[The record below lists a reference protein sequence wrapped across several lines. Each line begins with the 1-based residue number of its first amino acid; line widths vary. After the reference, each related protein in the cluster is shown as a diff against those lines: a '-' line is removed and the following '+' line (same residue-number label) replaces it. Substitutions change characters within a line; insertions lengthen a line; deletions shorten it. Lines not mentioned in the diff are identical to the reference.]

1 MKTLLLLLLAS
12 SCYCSIYAQNSSIV
26 KGYVVDTAYT
36 TRLVNASVSVL
47 NAKDSTLVNFSR
59 VNSAG
64 SFQIGDLKPGKF
76 ILMVTYPSYA
86 DYVDR
91 FQIDSTTKEKDFG
104 KINLTLKAKLLHDV
118 IIRGTAGAIKIKGD
132 TTEFNAA
139 AFTIQPNSKVEDLL
153 KQLPGIQVDKD
164 GKITAQGQTVSKVL
178 VDGEEFFGDDPT
190 LVTKNIRGDMV
201 DKVQLFDKKS
211 DQATFTGI
219 DDGVQNKTLNIKLK
233 EDKKQGYFGKVDL
246 GVGTDDM
253 YAGQGMFNYFKG
265 KKKFSGYGT
274 LGNTGVMGL
283 GWEDGNKYGA
293 ASGMQFNDDG
303 MIYINN
309 SQDALESFSGRYNGE
324 GIPVARTGGLHYDAK
339 WNDEKESINTNYKIG
354 SLDVTGEKNTR
365 TQNNLPSGLIRSTS
379 DQVFDNFAF
388 RQKLDGIYEIKLDTT
403 SSLKVSVEGT
413 LRNNEAISNYQS
425 SSSRGNDVLLNTGN
439 REVSNDTDEK
449 IFRATA
455 FWNKRFK
462 KKGRSISLNV
472 SGNLNESDANGFLK
486 SENGFYNQNGLLDS
500 TNVID
505 QYKVNNISSKVFT
518 SNLTYSEPL
527 STNFSVVLNYGLGI
541 NNADQDRRSYNAVSP
556 GRYTQLDS
564 AFSNN
569 YKLEQLSNQVGAIF
583 NYKGDKTI
591 INFGTKVSA
600 VNFDQLDVYSGQR
613 MERNFAN
620 WNPQAWYQYK
630 FSQQKSF
637 RLNYYGRTNQPT
649 IDQIQPVRVNTD
661 PLNVFI
667 GNPDLRPSFTNQV
680 SATFSSYKVLSQR
693 NIWLSVNYST
703 TSNPIVSNTLTD
715 SAGKNT
721 YQSINLSGKQTSN
734 INAYMDYGLK
744 IKPLDMYLGFNAS
757 ANGNTYY
764 NYVNNELNETNTY
777 SLNGGVYISKNKVKK
792 YSFYLRWSPN
802 YQISESSLQR
812 NLNNNGWGY
821 NATGSIQV
829 FLPGKMELGTDGQY
843 QYNAATESFND
854 EFKRFIWNAALTKK
868 FLKAE
873 NLRLSLSGRDLLNQN
888 KGFSRFAY
896 ENRFTETNTT
906 TIKRYFM
913 VSLIWD
919 FNKMGGSAPQ
929 K

>member
-12 SCYCSIYAQNSSIV
+12 FCCTSMYAQKNHIV

-36 TRLVNASVSVL
+36 TKLVNASVSVL

-59 VNSAG
+59 VSSSGA
-64 SFQIGDLKPGKF
+64 FYIGNLQPGPF

-91 FQIDSTTKEKDFG
+91 FQIDAGTNEKDFG
-104 KINLTLKAKLLHDV
+104 KINLTLKAKLLQDV

-233 EDKKQGYFGKVDL
+233 EDKKQGYFGKVD
-246 GVGTDDM
+246 VGLATDEI
-253 YAGQGMFNYFKG
+253 YTGQAMFNYFKG

-293 ASGMQFNDDG
+293 SSNMEFNDDG
-303 MIYINN
+303 MIYI
-309 SQDALESFSGRYNGE
+309 SSGQDALESFNGRYNGE

-339 WNDEKESINTNYKIG
+339 WNDDKESINTNYKIG
-354 SLDVTGEKNTR
+354 SLDVTGAKNTR
-365 TQNNLPSGLIRSTS
+365 IQNNLPSGLIISNS

-388 RQKLDGIYEIKLDTT
+388 RQKLDGIYEIKLDST
-403 SSLKVSVEGT
+403 SSLKVSVDGT
-413 LRNNEAISNYQS
+413 LKNNEAISNYQS
-425 SSSRGNDVLLNTGN
+425 TSTRGNDVLLNTSD

-449 IFRATA
+449 IFKATA

-462 KKGRSISLNV
+462 KKGRSVSVNV
-472 SGNLNESDANGFLK
+472 SGNINESDANGFLK

-500 TNVID
+500 TSIID
-505 QYKVNNISSKVFT
+505 QYKVNKISTKVFT
-518 SNLTYSEPL
+518 SNLTYSEPI

-541 NNADQDRRSYNAVSP
+541 NNTDQDRRSYNANAP
-556 GRYTQLDS
+556 GQYTLLDT

-569 YKLEQLSNQVGAIF
+569 YKLEQLSNQVGAVF
-583 NYKGDKTI
+583 NYKSEKTI

-600 VNFDQLDVYSGQR
+600 VNFDQLDVYTGEH
-613 MERNFAN
+613 MVRNFVN
-620 WNPQAWYQYK
+620 WNPQASYQYK

-637 RLNYYGRTNQPT
+637 RLNYLGRTTQPT

-661 PLNVFI
+661 PLNVFL
-667 GNPDLRPSFTNQV
+667 GNPNLKPSFNNRI
-680 SATFSSYKVLSQR
+680 SASFNSYKVLSQR
-693 NIWLSVNYST
+693 NLWLSATYSL

-715 SAGKNT
+715 SAGINT
-721 YQSINLSGKQTSN
+721 YQSINLSEKQTANLSL
-734 INAYMDYGLK
+734 YMDYGFK
-744 IKPLDMYLGFNAS
+744 IKPLDMFLGFNGS
-757 ANGNTYY
+757 INGNTYY
-764 NYVNNELNETNTY
+764 NYVNTQLNETKTY
-777 SLNGGVYISKNKVKK
+777 SYNGGIYINKYKAKK
-792 YSFYLRWSPN
+792 YSMYLRWSPN
-802 YQISESSLQR
+802 YQMTESSLQ
-812 NLNNNGWGY
+812 NSLNNNGWGY
-821 NATGSIQV
+821 NASGHFQV
-829 FLPGKMELGTDGQY
+829 FLPGKVEISTDGEY
-843 QYNAATESFND
+843 QYTAATASFDD
-854 EFKRFIWNAALTKK
+854 EFKRFIWNASLTKK
-868 FLKAE
+868 FLKTD
-873 NLRLSLSGRDLLNQN
+873 NLRLSLSGKDLLNQN

-896 ENRFTETNTT
+896 ENRFTETNNT

-913 VSLIWD
+913 LSLVWD
-919 FNKMGGSAPQ
+919 FNKMGGAPTQ

>member
-1 MKTLLLLLLAS
+1 MKPLLLLLFTSFCCAS
-12 SCYCSIYAQNSSIV
+12 LYAQKPPVV

-36 TRLVNASVSVL
+36 TKLVNASVSVL

-59 VNSAG
+59 VNSTGA
-64 SFQIGDLKPGKF
+64 FQIGNLKPGKF

-91 FQIDSTTKEKDFG
+91 FQLDSGVNEKDFG
-104 KINLTLKAKLLHDV
+104 KINLTLKAKLLQDV

-211 DQATFTGI
+211 DQAAFTGI

-233 EDKKQGYFGKVDL
+233 EDKKQGYFGKVDV
-246 GVGTDDM
+246 GVGTDDI
-253 YAGQGMFNYFKG
+253 YSGQGMFNYFKG

-274 LGNTGVMGL
+274 IGNTGVMGL

-293 ASGMQFNDDG
+293 SSSMQFNDDG
-303 MIYINN
+303 MIYIN
-309 SQDALESFSGRYNGE
+309 SGQDALESFSGRYNGE

-339 WNDEKESINTNYKIG
+339 WNDDKESINTNYKIG

-365 TQNNLPSGLIRSTS
+365 TQNNLPTGLIISNS
-379 DQVFDNFAF
+379 DQVFDNYAF
-388 RQKLDGIYEIKLDTT
+388 RQKLDGIYEVKLDST
-403 SSLKVSVEGT
+403 SSLKVSVDGT
-413 LRNNEAISNYQS
+413 LKNNEAISNYQS
-425 SSSRGNDVLLNTGN
+425 TSTRGNEVLLNTSN

-455 FWNKRFK
+455 FWNKRLK
-462 KKGRSISLNV
+462 KKGRSISINV

-500 TNVID
+500 TSVID
-505 QYKVNNISSKVFT
+505 QYKVNKVSSKVFT
-518 SNLTYSEPL
+518 SNLTYSEPIT
-527 STNFSVVLNYGLGI
+527 TNFSVVLNYGLGI
-541 NNADQDRRSYNAVSP
+541 NNTDQDRRSYNAVNP
-556 GRYTQLDS
+556 GQYTLLDT

-569 YKLEQLSNQVGAIF
+569 YKLDQLSNQVGAVF
-583 NYKGDKTI
+583 NYKSDKTI

-600 VNFDQLDVYSGQR
+600 VNFDQLDVYSNQH
-613 MERNFAN
+613 MERNFVN
-620 WNPQAWYQYK
+620 WNPQASYQYK
-630 FSQQKSF
+630 FTQQKSF
-637 RLNYYGRTNQPT
+637 RFNYSGRTNQPT

-661 PLNVFI
+661 PLNVSI
-667 GNPDLRPSFTNQV
+667 GNPNLKPSFNNQI
-680 SATFSSYKVLSQR
+680 SMSFNSYKVLSQR
-693 NIWLSVNYST
+693 NLWLSANYGI
-703 TSNPIVSNTLTD
+703 TSNPIVSNTVTD
-715 SAGKNT
+715 SAGRNT
-721 YQSINLSGKQTSN
+721 YQSINLSDKQTANLN
-734 INAYMDYGLK
+734 IYLDYGFK
-744 IKPLDMYLGFNAS
+744 IKPLDMFLGFNGS
-757 ANGNTYY
+757 VNGNTYY
-764 NYVNNELNETNTY
+764 NFVNTELNETNTY
-777 SLNGGVYISKNKVKK
+777 TYNGGVYVNKQKAKK

-802 YQISESSLQR
+802 YQVTNSSLQ
-812 NLNNNGWGY
+812 NTLSNNGWGY
-821 NATGSIQV
+821 NATGNFQL
-829 FLPGKMELGTDGQY
+829 FLPGKLELSTDGQY
-843 QYNAATESFND
+843 QYNAATESFDD

-868 FLKAE
+868 FLKTE

-888 KGFSRFAY
+888 KGFNRFAY
-896 ENRFTETNTT
+896 ENRFTETNNT

-913 VSLIWD
+913 LSLVWD
-919 FNKMGGSAPQ
+919 FNKMGGASTQ

>member
-1 MKTLLLLLLAS
+1 MKPLLLLLFAS
-12 SCYCSIYAQNSSIV
+12 FCCCSLYAQKLPVV

-59 VNSAG
+59 VNSSGA
-64 SFQIGDLKPGKF
+64 FQIGNLKPGKF

-91 FQIDSTTKEKDFG
+91 FQIDSGAIEKDFG
-104 KINLTLKAKLLHDV
+104 KINLTLKAKLLQDV

-233 EDKKQGYFGKVDL
+233 EDKKQGYFGKVDI
-246 GVGTDDM
+246 GVGTDDI
-253 YAGQGMFNYFKG
+253 YSGQGMFNYFKG

-283 GWEDGNKYGA
+283 GWEDGNKYG
-293 ASGMQFNDDG
+293 SSSSMQFNDDG
-303 MIYINN
+303 MIYIN
-309 SQDALESFSGRYNGE
+309 SGQDALESFSGRYNGE

-339 WNDEKESINTNYKIG
+339 WNDDKESINTNYKIG

-365 TQNNLPSGLIRSTS
+365 TQNNLPTGLIRSTS

-388 RQKLDGIYEIKLDTT
+388 RQKLDGIYEVKLDST
-403 SSLKVSVEGT
+403 SSLKVSVDGT
-413 LRNNEAISNYQS
+413 LKNNEAISNYQS
-425 SSSRGNDVLLNTGN
+425 TSTRGNDVLLNTSN

-455 FWNKRFK
+455 FWNKRLK
-462 KKGRSISLNV
+462 KKGRSISVNV

-500 TNVID
+500 TSVID
-505 QYKVNNISSKVFT
+505 QYKVNKISSKVFT
-518 SNLTYSEPL
+518 SNITYSEPL
-527 STNFSVVLNYGLGI
+527 TTNFSVVLNYGLGI
-541 NNADQDRRSYNAVSP
+541 NNTDQDRRSYNALSS
-556 GRYTQLDS
+556 GQYTLLDT

-583 NYKGDKTI
+583 NYKGEKTI

-600 VNFDQLDVYSGQR
+600 VNFDQLDVYSGQH
-613 MERNFAN
+613 MERNFVN
-620 WNPQAWYQYK
+620 WNPQASYQYK

-637 RLNYYGRTNQPT
+637 RFNYFGRTNQPT

-661 PLNVFI
+661 PLNVSI
-667 GNPDLRPSFTNQV
+667 GNPNLKPSFNNQISV
-680 SATFSSYKVLSQR
+680 SFNSYKVLSQR
-693 NIWLSVNYST
+693 NLWLSANYSM

-721 YQSINLSGKQTSN
+721 YQSINLSDKQTAN
-734 INAYMDYGLK
+734 LNVYMDYGLK
-744 IKPLDMYLGFNAS
+744 VKPLDMYIGFNAS
-757 ANGNTYY
+757 VNGNTYY
-764 NYVNNELNETNTY
+764 NFVNTELNETNTY
-777 SLNGGVYISKNKVKK
+777 SLNGGLYISKQKAKK
-792 YSFYLRWSPN
+792 YSIFLRWSPN
-802 YQISESSLQR
+802 YQITESSLQN
-812 NLNNNGWGY
+812 NLSNNGWGY
-821 NATGSIQV
+821 NASGSFQV
-829 FLPGKMELGTDGQY
+829 FLPGKMELSTDGQY
-843 QYNAATESFND
+843 QYTAATESFDD

-868 FLKAE
+868 FLKKE
-873 NLRLSLSGRDLLNQN
+873 NLRLSLSGKDLLNQN

-896 ENRFTETNTT
+896 ENRFTETNNT

-913 VSLIWD
+913 LSLVWD
-919 FNKMGGSAPQ
+919 FNKMGGATTQ
-929 K
+929 N